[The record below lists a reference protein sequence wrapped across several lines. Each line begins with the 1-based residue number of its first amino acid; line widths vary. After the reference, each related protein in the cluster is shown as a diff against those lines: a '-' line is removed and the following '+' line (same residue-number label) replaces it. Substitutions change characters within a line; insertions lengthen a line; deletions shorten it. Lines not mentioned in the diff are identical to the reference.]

1 MDRQEQYSREK
12 CLAVHGVV
20 DEKNNEE
27 TDQAIINLIKNDSR
41 EEITIH
47 NIDRIHHLGKH
58 KVDNN
63 VPRATIV
70 KFASYNVRNRI
81 FKTNKNTL
89 PGPVNCKKTT
99 KF

>member
-1 MDRQEQYSREK
+1 M
-12 CLAVHGVV
+12 

-41 EEITIH
+41 DEITIH

-89 PGPVNCKKTT
+89 TGPVNCKKTT